1 MGSPPPLTLLT
12 LRTATHPLTS
22 LTRQVPCWL
31 RPRDRTRSPE
41 VLNNASRPTT
51 LPLRIPPRISITQA
65 DADRFFPA
73 RPRFLPRVL
82 LPLPVPPRTLTNP
95 SLPGLALQLRGGEW
109 RVAGPHPAGSAEPG
123 PHPAHL
129 LPPGPEEGVLPLPL
143 RLRLRHVAQDG
154 LAQLLPC
161 ERRVSLREAG
171 ARQREDGGEE
181 VFHKGRIHAVFLFIC
196 PCVYQA
202 HSRGLHC
209 HTFCSSECFYI
220 SQEFCQCFFPH
231 LCTN

>member
-1 MGSPPPLTLLT
+1 MSSSSSSSSTD
-12 LRTATHPLTS
+12 LRTAVSRTHPLTS

-41 VLNNASRPTT
+41 VLNNVSRPTT

-65 DADRFFPA
+65 DADRFPT
-73 RPRFLPRVL
+73 RPRFCCVCFSTPSSS
-82 LPLPVPPRTLTNP
+82 TLTNS
-95 SLPGLALQLRGGEW
+95 SLPGLVLQLRGGER
-109 RVAGPHPAGSAEPG
+109 RVAGSHPAGSAEPG

-161 ERRVSLREAG
+161 KRRVSLRRWSEAEG
-171 ARQREDGGEE
+171 
-181 VFHKGRIHAVFLFIC
+181 
-196 PCVYQA
+196 
-202 HSRGLHC
+202 
-209 HTFCSSECFYI
+209 
-220 SQEFCQCFFPH
+220 
-231 LCTN
+231 